1 MPKFESVDEVLDFAI
16 RDEEEAAKLY
26 ARLAQKMD
34 TPRMREI
41 FEGFAREEL
50 EHKKKLLDAKKGK
63 VLVNV
68 QRKILDL
75 KLAEQLMDVPPTED
89 LDYQQALILA
99 MKAEKAAFQLYSK
112 LAEVADSDDV
122 RMMLEELA
130 REEAAHK
137 LRFELEYEDRFMDEN
152 QDWKDK
158 S

>member
-41 FEGFAREEL
+41 FESFAREEL
-50 EHKKKLLDAKKGK
+50 EHKNKLLDAKKGK